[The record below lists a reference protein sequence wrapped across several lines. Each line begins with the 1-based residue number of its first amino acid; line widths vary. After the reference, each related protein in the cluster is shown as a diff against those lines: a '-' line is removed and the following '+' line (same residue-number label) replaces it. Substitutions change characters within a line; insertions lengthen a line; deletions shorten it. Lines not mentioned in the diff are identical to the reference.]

1 MAFVVSSVHTKAY
14 VCRNAMATFSHALCI
29 YGIPDFGTI
38 DMHIVDVSGSNTLG
52 FYCVYGE
59 SLVYKGLSDM
69 HSLNQA

>member
-1 MAFVVSSVHTKAY
+1 MT
-14 VCRNAMATFSHALCI
+14 TFLHSLCI

-38 DMHIVDVSGSNTLG
+38 DMDIVDVSDSTTLG

-69 HSLNQA
+69 NSLNQVQADFN